1 MMQNITIR
9 LCYRK
14 IIDAASQKTWD
25 KYVWEDSYR
34 ELMMQSQMYNAD
46 KKYKL
51 YSQLVKGVKEAEKL
65 PYLVSTVVIN
75 YLKQLNG
82 IIPDAVTVLNK
93 PCIPFRN
100 YKFEIVESDLTNG
113 AAHKIAIDFISEPL
127 TWHHTVNNCLLISV
141 NESRDANDGA
151 MLTEMIAMQPML
163 SIFSLKTDVV

>member
-1 MMQNITIR
+1 MKQNTIIR

-14 IIDAASQKTWD
+14 IIDAASQKSWD

-51 YSQLVKGVKEAEKL
+51 YSELVRSVKEAEKL
-65 PYLVSTVVIN
+65 PYLVSTAVVN

-82 IIPDAVTVLNK
+82 VMPDVVSVLNK
-93 PCIPFRN
+93 SCVPFRN
-100 YKFEIVESDLTNG
+100 YKFEIIESDLTNG

-127 TWHHTVNNCLLISV
+127 MWHDTVNGCLLVSV
-141 NESRDANDGA
+141 NESYDANDGA
-151 MLTEMIAMQPML
+151 MLTEMIAMQSLL
-163 SIFSLKTDVV
+163 SIFSLKTDVA